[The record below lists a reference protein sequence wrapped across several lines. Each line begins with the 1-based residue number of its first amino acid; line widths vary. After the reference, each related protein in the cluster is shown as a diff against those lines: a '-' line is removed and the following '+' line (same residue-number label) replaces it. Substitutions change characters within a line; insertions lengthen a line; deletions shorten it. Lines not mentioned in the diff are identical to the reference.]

1 MKSVFSCIAAGSVF
15 AALSI
20 AQPQPRYTIVDLGT
34 LPGGDFSQAGFVSNS
49 GIVAGMSTVHDGTQ
63 HAVIWGGPLRM
74 DIGAPGLNSFAFGI
88 NEKGQV
94 LIQGESSAKD
104 PHNENFCAYGT
115 GLKCLAFLWQR
126 GVMTQLPTLGGNN
139 STVGNINN
147 RGEMV
152 GIAENSTLDPAC
164 PAGVSVSGTGPQVL
178 DFEAVIW
185 GPKEGDIRELRPL
198 AGDTVGMGIWI
209 NEGGQAVGAS
219 GTCANTNL
227 PPLAFGPHAVL
238 WEKDGSPRDLGNLGS
253 TALNMALSINNQ
265 GDVTGTSSLTETSS
279 PAGGI
284 HAFLWTSQAG
294 KMRDLGTLA
303 GDVAS
308 VGQGINDA
316 GDVVGTSF
324 DAEGNPRAFLWRNGV
339 MSDLNELVPESSPL
353 YLLFGGGINSRG
365 EIASFGV
372 QKSAPHEIH
381 AYLAIPANGKASESF
396 SPAQSVR
403 SVLPSSVLP
412 EDVRKRIREGL
423 PMGKLGSRQGR

>member
-1 MKSVFSCIAAGSVF
+1 MKSVFTCIAASSMF
-15 AALSI
+15 AALAV
-20 AQPQPRYTIVDLGT
+20 AQPQPRYAVIDLGT
-34 LPGGDFSQAGFVSNS
+34 LTGGDFSQAGFLSNS
-49 GIVAGMSTVHDGTQ
+49 GIVAGVSTARDGNQ

-74 DIGAPGLNSFAFGI
+74 DIGAPGVNSGAFGF

-94 LIQGESSAKD
+94 SIQGESSAKD

-126 GVMTQLPTLGGNN
+126 GVRTQLPTLGGNN

-147 RGEMV
+147 RGEMI

-164 PAGVSVSGTGPQVL
+164 PPGVSMSGTGPQVL

-198 AGDTVGMGIWI
+198 AGDTVGMAVWI

-227 PPLAFGPHAVL
+227 PPLAYGPHAVL
-238 WEKDGSPRDLGNLGS
+238 WEKDGSAHDLGNLGS

-265 GDVTGTSSLTETSS
+265 GDVTGTSSLTDSGS
-279 PAGGI
+279 PAGDI
-284 HAFLWTSQAG
+284 RAFLWTRQAG
-294 KMRDLGTLA
+294 KMQNLGALP

-324 DAEGNPRAFLWRNGV
+324 DADGNPRAFLWKNGV
-339 MSDLNELVPESSPL
+339 MSDLNDLVPDNSPL

-381 AYLAIPANGKASESF
+381 AYLAIPSNEKAGES
-396 SPAQSVR
+396 SSAAQAGR
-403 SVLPSSVLP
+403 NVLP
-412 EDVRKRIREGL
+412 EDVRKRIRERL
-423 PMGKLGSRQGR
+423 PLGRLGSKQ